1 MSKIQYINDPNDL
14 YVSDYI
20 CVRYNF
26 KRNKIN
32 AILDEMIRWD
42 ISIKDLETELDRRA
56 KKQ

>member
-1 MSKIQYINDPNDL
+1 MIKTQYINDPNDL
-14 YVSDYI
+14 YTSNYV

-32 AILDEMIRWD
+32 DILDEMIRWS

-56 KKQ
+56 EKQ

>member
-14 YVSDYI
+14 YASNYI

-32 AILDEMIRWD
+32 DILDEMIRWG

-56 KKQ
+56 EKQ

>member
-1 MSKIQYINDPNDL
+1 MSKIQYNDSNYL

-32 AILDEMIRWD
+32 DILDEMIRLG
-42 ISIKDLETELDRRA
+42 ISIKDLETELYRRSE
-56 KKQ
+56 KQ

>member
-1 MSKIQYINDPNDL
+1 MSKIQYNDSNDL

-32 AILDEMIRWD
+32 DILDEMIRWG
-42 ISIKDLETELDRRA
+42 ISIKDLETELYRRA
-56 KKQ
+56 EKQ